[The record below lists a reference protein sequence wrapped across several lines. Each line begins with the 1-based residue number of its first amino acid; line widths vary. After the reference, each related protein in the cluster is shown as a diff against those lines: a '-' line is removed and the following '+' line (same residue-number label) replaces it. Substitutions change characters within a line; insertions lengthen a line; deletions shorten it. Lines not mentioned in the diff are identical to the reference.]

1 MPIELTNELRK
12 AAGVLDVWSPD
23 DTLELEYDTWAST
36 MDDLGH
42 DDFTQ
47 AQRDYTIALFGAA
60 GEGLPADFKPVGIPS
75 KVRPEVMECCPT
87 CGK

>member
-1 MPIELTNELRK
+1 MPIQLTDELRS
-12 AAGVLDVWSPD
+12 AAGVLELMDKGES
-23 DTLELEYDTWAST
+23 LEQEYDAWAST

-42 DDFTQ
+42 DDLTQ

-60 GEGLPADFKPVGIPS
+60 GEGLPEDFKPVGIPS
-75 KVRPEVMECCPT
+75 KVRPEAETVCPT